1 MPTIAADEQ
10 IVAPPDT
17 AQAVI
22 AAARELATRYQHTPD
37 WRVRLTPEAQRL
49 VEAVIE
55 HDRATAAA
63 VTS

>member
-1 MPTIAADEQ
+1 MPTIAAGEQ

-22 AAARELATRYQHTPD
+22 TAARQLATRYQHTPG
-37 WRVRLTPEAQRL
+37 WVERLTPEARRL
-49 VEAVIE
+49 VQAVIE
-55 HDRATAAA
+55 HDRATAE